1 MLPLNGRVPENLK
14 TATVLFE
21 NKKLILFNLK
31 VLIMPKHQPVWLAGE
46 RQRREGRVEG
56 VRRAARECVRL
67 VLFSYPFKGQVRN
80 DKHST

>member
-46 RQRREGRVEG
+46 RQGREGGVEEAKRTASETISYFSIILLRV
-56 VRRAARECVRL
+56 R
-67 VLFSYPFKGQVRN
+67 
-80 DKHST
+80 